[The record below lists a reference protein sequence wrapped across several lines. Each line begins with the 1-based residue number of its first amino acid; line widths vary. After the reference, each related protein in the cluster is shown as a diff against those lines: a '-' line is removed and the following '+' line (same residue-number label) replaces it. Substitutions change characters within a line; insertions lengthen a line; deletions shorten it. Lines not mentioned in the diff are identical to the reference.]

1 MSHKRTAVL
10 AMWCSLGLLGAS
22 SAQAAPGDLD
32 PTFSGDG
39 LQFTDFGPGPSSAG
53 AVARQSDGKI
63 VTVGGSAGGF
73 ALARYNPDG
82 SLDTSFSDDGK
93 QTTSFGDFDFVG
105 RANGVALQPDGKI
118 VVVGDSGGPGFALA
132 RYNPDGSLDTTFS
145 EDGKQTTD
153 FGAGFAEDVVVQPDG
168 KIVAVGTTEDVGD
181 FALARYDPDGSL
193 DTTFS
198 GDGKQTT
205 DFGEGTSL
213 EGARGVVLQPDGKV
227 VVAGDTSGGE
237 FGLARYDPDGSLDTS
252 FSDDG
257 KETTDFGGII
267 ESARDV
273 ALQPDGKIVVGG
285 DGGPRGTDFALAR
298 YDPDGS
304 LDTSFSDDGKQT
316 TDFADPGGNLPA
328 DSIGGIAL
336 QEDGKI
342 IAAGAS
348 RPFAFGPVDDRF
360 ALARYNPDGSLDTSF
375 SEDGKQITSFGDGAA
390 SDLALRADGKIV
402 AVGSGGPRGSGSFA
416 LARYNLDGSLDTTF
430 SEDGKQTTEFAGF
443 DSAEAVALQPD
454 GKIVAVGGVGEFAL
468 ARYNPDGSL
477 DTSFSEDGKQTTAFG
492 GTGAFGSSA
501 GARGVALQ
509 SDGKIIV
516 VGGDA
521 SGDFA
526 LARYNP
532 DGSLD
537 TSFSDDGLQI
547 TEFDGF
553 DSAASVVLQPDGKI
567 VAAGRT
573 NDDFAV
579 ARYNSDGTLDTTF
592 SGDGLQV
599 TSFGGASRFDA
610 GAQGVALQPDGKI
623 VVVGGGSGAVDDD
636 FALARYNPDG
646 SLDTTFSDDGKQT
659 TDFTRADSARGVALQ
674 PDGKIVV
681 VGDSSAGD
689 DFALARY
696 NPDGSLDTTFSDD
709 GKQTTDFGNADS
721 ANGVALQPDGK
732 ILAVGSSSVPG
743 GDSALARYNPDG
755 SLDTSFSGDGKQ
767 ITDLGGDGSANA
779 VALQPDGMAVV
790 AGSGRGEDSPDF
802 ALARYE
808 GGSGPPV
815 DTTPPQTSITA
826 GPTDGSTSSDRTP
839 TFEFTSSEPGSM
851 FRCRIDGGGQ
861 FGCESPFTTS
871 VLADG
876 RHTFSVAATDA
887 AGNTDPTPATRTFTV
902 RVDDPDPDPGP
913 EPDPDPQPQPQPP
926 TPQPLAPQP
935 PAPQPPAP
943 TPVQSGPPVEGDPG
957 YTYPAKLRV
966 ARAEVDREERQLDV
980 FAPLTSRAFGEE
992 VDVTFRAAGRT
1003 GEYNVEVTSGDAAFD
1018 RLRFRRTIT
1027 REQADLETGIVTI
1040 KYPGNAVTRPQ
1051 EVRLRAARR
1060 QADLQV
1066 EEISLEGDRLSASG
1080 TLDNRAR
1087 GVVRLELSYLDGQG
1101 RAQVFKT
1108 NVEIDDGE
1116 WSVDAVQVPGEIAQ
1130 QGAYV
1135 SVLFTGYFERRIR
1148 GEMISYQI
1156 EPGQTRRP

>member
-82 SLDTSFSDDGK
+82 SLDTTFSDDGK

-145 EDGKQTTD
+145 EDGKQTTGFED
-153 FGAGFAEDVVVQPDG
+153 GFATDVVVQPDG
-168 KIVAVGTTEDVGD
+168 KIVAVGATEFFPAGD
-181 FALARYDPDGSL
+181 FALARYNPDGSLDTTFSEDGKQTTDFGGGAEPEVARGVVLQPDGRIVVAGGTSGGDFGLSRYNADGSLDTTFSGDGKQTTRFGESIDQAQDLALQTDGRIVVAGGTGNGDFGLARYTADGSL

-205 DFGEGTSL
+205 DF
-213 EGARGVVLQPDGKV
+213 
-227 VVAGDTSGGE
+227 
-237 FGLARYDPDGSLDTS
+237 
-252 FSDDG
+252 
-257 KETTDFGGII
+257 
-267 ESARDV
+267 
-273 ALQPDGKIVVGG
+273 
-285 DGGPRGTDFALAR
+285 
-298 YDPDGS
+298 
-304 LDTSFSDDGKQT
+304 
-316 TDFADPGGNLPA
+316 ADPGADSRPF
-328 DSIGGIAL
+328 DSIGGVAL
-336 QEDGKI
+336 QEDGKV

-348 RPFAFGPVDDRF
+348 RPFAFGPVDARF
-360 ALARYNPDGSLDTSF
+360 ALARYNPDGSLDTTF

-390 SDLALRADGKIV
+390 SALALRADGKIV
-402 AVGSGGPRGSGSFA
+402 AVGSGGPRGSGNFA

-443 DSAEAVALQPD
+443 DAAEAVALQPD

-468 ARYNPDGSL
+468 ARYNTDGSL

-526 LARYNP
+526 LARYNA

-537 TSFSDDGLQI
+537 TSLSDDGLQT

-579 ARYNSDGTLDTTF
+579 ARYNSDGTLDTAF
-592 SGDGLQV
+592 SDDGLQV

-623 VVVGGGSGAVDDD
+623 VVAGGGSGAVDDD
-636 FALARYNPDG
+636 FALVRYNPDG

-659 TDFTRADSARGVALQ
+659 TDFSGADSARGVAMQ
-674 PDGKIVV
+674 SDGRIVV
-681 VGDSSAGD
+681 VGDSSAGE

-696 NPDGSLDTTFSDD
+696 NPDGSLDTTF
-709 GKQTTDFGNADS
+709 
-721 ANGVALQPDGK
+721 
-732 ILAVGSSSVPG
+732 
-743 GDSALARYNPDG
+743 
-755 SLDTSFSGDGKQ
+755 
-767 ITDLGGDGSANA
+767 
-779 VALQPDGMAVV
+779 
-790 AGSGRGEDSPDF
+790 
-802 ALARYE
+802 
-808 GGSGPPV
+808 
-815 DTTPPQTSITA
+815 
-826 GPTDGSTSSDRTP
+826 
-839 TFEFTSSEPGSM
+839 
-851 FRCRIDGGGQ
+851 
-861 FGCESPFTTS
+861 
-871 VLADG
+871 
-876 RHTFSVAATDA
+876 
-887 AGNTDPTPATRTFTV
+887 
-902 RVDDPDPDPGP
+902 
-913 EPDPDPQPQPQPP
+913 
-926 TPQPLAPQP
+926 
-935 PAPQPPAP
+935 
-943 TPVQSGPPVEGDPG
+943 
-957 YTYPAKLRV
+957 LR
-966 ARAEVDREERQLDV
+966 
-980 FAPLTSRAFGEE
+980 
-992 VDVTFRAAGRT
+992 
-1003 GEYNVEVTSGDAAFD
+1003 
-1018 RLRFRRTIT
+1018 
-1027 REQADLETGIVTI
+1027 
-1040 KYPGNAVTRPQ
+1040 
-1051 EVRLRAARR
+1051 RR
-1060 QADLQV
+1060 QADHRLRGRRVRQRRHAAVRRQNSRRRQQQWARRRFRVGALQHRRV
-1066 EEISLEGDRLSASG
+1066 ARHQLLRGRQADHRPRRRRLRQRRRAAARRHGRRGRKWAWRGFARLCPRTLRGRERTACRHHAAADVDHRG
-1080 TLDNRAR
+1080 TGRWLYVVGSHPNVRVHLQRA
-1087 GVVRLELSYLDGQG
+1087 G
-1101 RAQVFKT
+1101 
-1108 NVEIDDGE
+1108 IDV
-1116 WSVDAVQVPGEIAQ
+1116 SVPGRW
-1130 QGAYV
+1130 
-1135 SVLFTGYFERRIR
+1135 RRR
-1148 GEMISYQI
+1148 VRVRVTLHDECAG
-1156 EPGQTRRP
+1156 RRPAHLLGRGD